1 MNRWPSR
8 RLIWLG
14 ALTVV
19 VHTAL
24 LFFAIP
30 KLSNRLAPAYNQNR
44 FTDGYDQLAANLAT
58 GNGYRFY
65 PDTAKTLMREPGYPI
80 FLAGL
85 LLLFGNSFTA
95 VKIAN
100 VILAIVTA
108 WLMMRIAGKLT
119 SSQLLSFAP
128 PLLFLFHP
136 GTLIAESRGGI
147 EIIFALLSTAFVL
160 AMYRLIE
167 SNRWRD
173 YVACGIV
180 LGITVSVRSVLILF
194 PLVLLVYL
202 LLFESRQIS
211 KRTIC
216 WNVGCLVI
224 AMLAVL
230 SPWIIRN
237 YSLTGKIVPTAS
249 VLGVSAHAGQYI
261 CMHLSENKPWWI
273 LDREASRERGQL
285 ALKLG
290 YSFKET
296 DYLREG
302 YYQTFYRSQDEIAFS
317 KYLFGRVVGEYA
329 RTPTLFLKCLC
340 LNLFNF
346 WFAGKTWMSTAAN
359 MIIQLPY
366 LILAVIGAVLG
377 VKNNQVRVVGP
388 LVLLIGYVVAVHLPI
403 LAQARYSVPLIPFLS
418 ILASIP
424 LIAAWQKRTQNT
436 SRSTETTSKMNH
448 RLTVM
453 REAVSQNLPTD

>member
-1 MNRWPSR
+1 MNRWSSR

-14 ALTVV
+14 ALAVV
-19 VHTAL
+19 VHAAVVFL
-24 LFFAIP
+24 AVP
-30 KLSNRLAPAYNQNR
+30 KLSSRLAPAYNQNR
-44 FTDGYDQLAANLAT
+44 FTDGYDQLAANLAA

-80 FLAGL
+80 LLAGL
-85 LLLFGNSFTA
+85 LIIFGNSFTA
-95 VKIAN
+95 VKVTN
-100 VILAIVTA
+100 VIFAFATA
-108 WLMMRIAGKLT
+108 WLMVRIARKLT
-119 SSQLLSFAP
+119 SNQLLVLAP

-147 EIIFALLSTAFVL
+147 ELIFALLSTAFVL
-160 AMYRLIE
+160 AVYRLIE
-167 SNRWRD
+167 TNRWRD
-173 YVACGIV
+173 YVVCGIV

-194 PLVLLVYL
+194 PLMLLVYV
-202 LLFESRQIS
+202 LLFESRRLS
-211 KRTIC
+211 KLAVC
-216 WNVGCLVI
+216 WNVSCLII

-261 CMHLSENKPWWI
+261 CMHFSENKPWWI
-273 LDREASRERGQL
+273 LDREASRERSRL

-296 DYLREG
+296 DYLQAG

-317 KYLFGRVVGEYA
+317 KYLFGRVVAEYVRNPA
-329 RTPTLFLKCLC
+329 LFLKCLG

-366 LILAVIGAVLG
+366 LILAVTGAVLG
-377 VKNNQVRVVGP
+377 LKNNQARVVGP

-403 LAQARYSVPLIPFLS
+403 LAQARYSVPLVPFLS

-424 LIAAWQKRTQNT
+424 LIAVWQKTNAKHQLLDEDHFERAI
-436 SRSTETTSKMNH
+436 R
-448 RLTVM
+448 
-453 REAVSQNLPTD
+453 